1 MIKNLTIASLG
12 FSSGLPYIL
21 IFSTLGVWLADIGI
35 DLTLI
40 GFFAWIV
47 LTYSLKFLWA
57 PLVDNFSI
65 PILNRFGNRKSW
77 ILLSQSLIVICL
89 ILLSL
94 TNPLDSLNLFAF
106 IAFLVAF
113 SGSIQDIA
121 IDAFRIEVAEL
132 NQQGNL
138 AASYQLGY
146 RAAILI
152 SSSFALIFASEYGW
166 SLTYQ
171 LMAILMFVGV
181 MGVLICPE
189 QANPVLRKLTLSNSI
204 LEPIKDFMSRFGIYL
219 ASFLLLIVC
228 TYRLTDIVM
237 GPMASP
243 FYLDKGYT
251 LKEIGYVVKVV
262 AVIAS
267 IVGFFLG
274 GILVKKKGVKFT
286 LIIGALLVLIT
297 NLSFS
302 VVALYEKDLALLGL
316 IVGADSLAAGVV
328 GTANITF
335 LTSLVSKQ
343 YTAVQYALLTSFMM
357 LPGKI
362 FSGFSGVLASFFK
375 AEYGSE
381 YGWTAFFIFTSLLT
395 IPCLFLLLYYAREN
409 FTHDKNL

>member
-77 ILLSQSLIVICL
+77 ILFSQSLIVICL

-152 SSSFALIFASEYGW
+152 SSSFALIFASEYFEHIERPVEHLINVINTNKPKYFLIANTFNQPAIGHFD
-166 SLTYQ
+166 TY
-171 LMAILMFVGV
+171 
-181 MGVLICPE
+181 
-189 QANPVLRKLTLSNSI
+189 KH
-204 LEPIKDFMSRFGIYL
+204 
-219 ASFLLLIVC
+219 
-228 TYRLTDIVM
+228 
-237 GPMASP
+237 
-243 FYLDKGYT
+243 YLDSYNGKETSKLFNNT
-251 LKEIGYVVKVV
+251 LKENGY
-262 AVIAS
+262 
-267 IVGFFLG
+267 
-274 GILVKKKGVKFT
+274 KKINTKLWNQRPNYWK
-286 LIIGALLVLIT
+286 L
-297 NLSFS
+297 N
-302 VVALYEKDLALLGL
+302 
-316 IVGADSLAAGVV
+316 
-328 GTANITF
+328 
-335 LTSLVSKQ
+335 
-343 YTAVQYALLTSFMM
+343 
-357 LPGKI
+357 
-362 FSGFSGVLASFFK
+362 
-375 AEYGSE
+375 
-381 YGWTAFFIFTSLLT
+381 
-395 IPCLFLLLYYAREN
+395 
-409 FTHDKNL
+409 

>member
-1 MIKNLTIASLG
+1 MLKNFTIGSLG

-35 DLTLI
+35 DLSLI

-57 PLVDNFSI
+57 PLVDNFSV
-65 PILNRFGNRKSW
+65 PFLNRFGYRKSW
-77 ILLSQSLIVICL
+77 ILLSQISIAICL
-89 ILLSL
+89 LLLSIV
-94 TNPLDSLNLFAF
+94 NPLDSLQVFAL

-121 IDAFRIEVAEL
+121 IDAFRIELADL

-138 AASYQLGY
+138 AASYQFGY
-146 RAAILI
+146 RMAILI
-152 SSSFALIFASEYGW
+152 SSSFALIFASDYGW
-166 SLTYQ
+166 TLTYQ
-171 LMAILMFVGV
+171 VMSLLMLIGII
-181 MGVLICPE
+181 GVLICPE
-189 QANPVLRKLTLSNSI
+189 EVNVNLKRVTLQNSI
-204 LEPIKDFMSRFGIYL
+204 VEPLKDFVTRFGLYF
-219 ASFLLLIVC
+219 ASFLLMIVA

-243 FYLDKGYT
+243 FYLEKGYT
-251 LKEIGYVVKVV
+251 LKEIGYIVKVV

-274 GILVKKKGVKFT
+274 GLLVKRLGVKVT
-286 LIIGALLVLIT
+286 LIIGAFLVLMT

-302 VVALYEKDLALLGL
+302 LIAILEKDLYLLGWV
-316 IVGADSLAAGVV
+316 VGADSLAAGVV

-335 LTSLVSKQ
+335 LTSLVSKK

-357 LPGKI
+357 LPGKL
-362 FSGFSGVLASFFK
+362 FSGFSGMLANFFK
-375 AEYGSE
+375 YEFGE
-381 YGWTAFFIFTSLLT
+381 ENGWMAFFIFTSFLT
-395 IPCLFLLLYYAREN
+395 LPSLLLLFYYIKRN
-409 FTHDKNL
+409 NLNDWNI

>member
-189 QANPVLRKLTLSNSI
+189 QANPVLKKLTLSNSI

-381 YGWTAFFIFTSLLT
+381 FGWTAFFIFTSLLT

>member
-1 MIKNLTIASLG
+1 MLKNFTIGSLG

-35 DLTLI
+35 DLSLI

-57 PLVDNFSI
+57 PLVDNFSV
-65 PILNRFGNRKSW
+65 PFLNRLGYRKSW
-77 ILLSQSLIVICL
+77 ILLSQISIAICL
-89 ILLSL
+89 LLLSIV
-94 TNPLDSLNLFAF
+94 NPLDSLQVFAL

-121 IDAFRIEVAEL
+121 IDAFRIELADL

-138 AASYQLGY
+138 AASYQFGY
-146 RAAILI
+146 RMAILI
-152 SSSFALIFASEYGW
+152 SSSFALIFASDYGW
-166 SLTYQ
+166 TLTYQ
-171 LMAILMFVGV
+171 VMSLLMLIGII
-181 MGVLICPE
+181 GVLICPE
-189 QANPVLRKLTLSNSI
+189 EVNVNLKRVTLQNSI
-204 LEPIKDFMSRFGIYL
+204 VEPLKDFVTRFGLYF
-219 ASFLLLIVC
+219 ASFLLMIVA

-243 FYLDKGYT
+243 FYLEKGYT
-251 LKEIGYVVKVV
+251 LKEIGYIVKVV

-274 GILVKKKGVKFT
+274 GLLVQRLGVKVT
-286 LIIGALLVLIT
+286 LIIGAFLVLMT

-302 VVALYEKDLALLGL
+302 LIAILEKDLYLLGWV
-316 IVGADSLAAGVV
+316 VGADSLAAGVV

-335 LTSLVSKQ
+335 LTSLVSKK

-357 LPGKI
+357 LPGKL
-362 FSGFSGVLASFFK
+362 FSGFSGMLANFFK
-375 AEYGSE
+375 YEFGE
-381 YGWTAFFIFTSLLT
+381 ENGWMAFFIFTSLLT
-395 IPCLFLLLYYAREN
+395 LPSLLLLFYYIKRN
-409 FTHDKNL
+409 NLND

>member
-1 MIKNLTIASLG
+1 MIKNLTIVSLG

-65 PILNRFGNRKSW
+65 PYLNKYGFRKSW
-77 ILLSQSLIVICL
+77 ILFSQSMIIICL
-89 ILLSL
+89 VLLSL
-94 TNPLDSLNLFAF
+94 IDPLKSISLFAF
-106 IAFLVAF
+106 VAFLVAF

-121 IDAFRIEVAEL
+121 IDAFRIEVAEIS
-132 NQQGNL
+132 QQGNL
-138 AASYQLGY
+138 AASYQFGY

-166 SLTYQ
+166 SPTYQ
-171 LMAILMFVGV
+171 LMALLMFIGV
-181 MGVLICPE
+181 TGVLICPE
-189 QANPVLRKLTLSNSI
+189 QTNPNLKKLTLSKSFF
-204 LEPIKDFMSRFGIYL
+204 EPIKDFISRFGLYF

-262 AVIAS
+262 AVLAS

-286 LIIGALLVLIT
+286 LIIGALLVLMT

-302 VVALYEKDLALLGL
+302 IVALYEKDIALLGL
-316 IVGADSLAAGVV
+316 VVGADSLAAGVV

-357 LPGKI
+357 LPGKLL
-362 FSGFSGVLASFFK
+362 SGFSGVLASFFK
-375 AEYGSE
+375 AQYGSE
-381 YGWTAFFIFTSLLT
+381 YGWTAFFIFTSFLT
-395 IPCLFLLLYYAREN
+395 IPCLLLLLYYLKRKP
-409 FTHDKNL
+409 DYD

>member
-1 MIKNLTIASLG
+1 MIKNLTIVSLG

-35 DLTLI
+35 DLSLI

-65 PILNRFGNRKSW
+65 PYLNKYGFRKSW
-77 ILLSQSLIVICL
+77 ILFSQSMIIICL
-89 ILLSL
+89 VLLSL
-94 TNPLDSLNLFAF
+94 IDPHKSISLFAF
-106 IAFLVAF
+106 VAFLVAF

-121 IDAFRIEVAEL
+121 IDAFRIEVAEIS
-132 NQQGNL
+132 QQGNL
-138 AASYQLGY
+138 AASYQFGY

-166 SLTYQ
+166 SPTYQ
-171 LMAILMFVGV
+171 LMALLMFIGV
-181 MGVLICPE
+181 IGVLICPE
-189 QANPVLRKLTLSNSI
+189 QTNPSLKKLTLSKSFF
-204 LEPIKDFMSRFGIYL
+204 EPLNDFISRFGLYF

-251 LKEIGYVVKVV
+251 LKEIGYAVKVV
-262 AVIAS
+262 AVLAS

-286 LIIGALLVLIT
+286 LIIGALLVLMT

-302 VVALYEKDLALLGL
+302 IVALYEKDIALLGL
-316 IVGADSLAAGVV
+316 VVGADSLAAGVV

-357 LPGKI
+357 LPGKLL
-362 FSGFSGVLASFFK
+362 SGFSGVLASFFK
-375 AEYGSE
+375 AQYGSE
-381 YGWTAFFIFTSLLT
+381 YGWMAFFIFTS
-395 IPCLFLLLYYAREN
+395 FL
-409 FTHDKNL
+409 

>member
-1 MIKNLTIASLG
+1 MIKNLTIVSLG

-65 PILNRFGNRKSW
+65 PYLNKYGFRKSW
-77 ILLSQSLIVICL
+77 ILFSQSMIIICL
-89 ILLSL
+89 VLLSL
-94 TNPLDSLNLFAF
+94 IDPLKSISLFAF
-106 IAFLVAF
+106 VAFLVAF

-121 IDAFRIEVAEL
+121 IDAFRIEVAEIS
-132 NQQGNL
+132 QQGNL
-138 AASYQLGY
+138 AASYQFGY

-166 SLTYQ
+166 SPTYQ
-171 LMAILMFVGV
+171 LMALLMFIGV
-181 MGVLICPE
+181 TGVLICPE
-189 QANPVLRKLTLSNSI
+189 QTNPSLKKLTLSKSFF
-204 LEPIKDFMSRFGIYL
+204 EPLNDFISRFGLYF

-262 AVIAS
+262 AVLAS
-267 IVGFFLG
+267 ILGFFLG

-286 LIIGALLVLIT
+286 LIIGALLVLMT

-302 VVALYEKDLALLGL
+302 IVALYEKDIALLGL
-316 IVGADSLAAGVV
+316 VVGADSLAAGVV

-357 LPGKI
+357 LPGKLL
-362 FSGFSGVLASFFK
+362 SGF
-375 AEYGSE
+375 
-381 YGWTAFFIFTSLLT
+381 
-395 IPCLFLLLYYAREN
+395 
-409 FTHDKNL
+409 

>member
-1 MIKNLTIASLG
+1 MLKNFTIGSLG

-35 DLTLI
+35 DLSLI

-57 PLVDNFSI
+57 PLVDNFSV
-65 PILNRFGNRKSW
+65 PFLNRLGYRKSW
-77 ILLSQSLIVICL
+77 ILLSQISIVICL
-89 ILLSL
+89 LLLSIV
-94 TNPLDSLNLFAF
+94 NPLDSLQVFAL

-121 IDAFRIEVAEL
+121 IDAFRIELADL

-138 AASYQLGY
+138 AASYQFGY
-146 RAAILI
+146 RMAILI
-152 SSSFALIFASEYGW
+152 SSSFALIFASDYGW
-166 SLTYQ
+166 TLTYQ
-171 LMAILMFVGV
+171 VMSLLMLIGII
-181 MGVLICPE
+181 GVLICPE
-189 QANPVLRKLTLSNSI
+189 EVNVNLKRVTLQNSI
-204 LEPIKDFMSRFGIYL
+204 VEPLKDFVTRFGLYF
-219 ASFLLLIVC
+219 ASFLLMIVA

-243 FYLDKGYT
+243 FYLEKGYT
-251 LKEIGYVVKVV
+251 LKEIGYIVKVV

-274 GILVKKKGVKFT
+274 GLLVQRLGVKVT
-286 LIIGALLVLIT
+286 LIIGAFLVLMT

-302 VVALYEKDLALLGL
+302 LIAILEKDLYLLGWV
-316 IVGADSLAAGVV
+316 VGADSLAAGVV

-335 LTSLVSKQ
+335 LTSLVSKK

-357 LPGKI
+357 LPGKL
-362 FSGFSGVLASFFK
+362 FSGFSGMLANFFK
-375 AEYGSE
+375 YEFGE
-381 YGWTAFFIFTSLLT
+381 ENGWMAFFIFTSFLT
-395 IPCLFLLLYYAREN
+395 LPSLLLLFYYIKRN
-409 FTHDKNL
+409 NLND

>member
-1 MIKNLTIASLG
+1 MLKNFTIGSLG

-35 DLTLI
+35 DLSLI

-57 PLVDNFSI
+57 PLVDNFSV
-65 PILNRFGNRKSW
+65 PFLNRLGYRKSW
-77 ILLSQSLIVICL
+77 ILLSQISIAICL
-89 ILLSL
+89 LLLSIV
-94 TNPLDSLNLFAF
+94 NPLESLQVFAL

-121 IDAFRIEVAEL
+121 IDAFRIELADL

-138 AASYQLGY
+138 AASYQFGY
-146 RAAILI
+146 RMAILI
-152 SSSFALIFASEYGW
+152 SSSFALIFASDYGW
-166 SLTYQ
+166 TLTYQ
-171 LMAILMFVGV
+171 VMSLLMLIGII
-181 MGVLICPE
+181 GVLICPE
-189 QANPVLRKLTLSNSI
+189 EVNVNLRRVTLQNSI
-204 LEPIKDFMSRFGIYL
+204 VEPLKDFVTRFGLYF
-219 ASFLLLIVC
+219 ASFLLMIVA

-243 FYLDKGYT
+243 FYLEKGYT
-251 LKEIGYVVKVV
+251 LKEIGYIVKVV

-274 GILVKKKGVKFT
+274 GLLVKRLGVKVT
-286 LIIGALLVLIT
+286 LIIGAFLVLMT

-302 VVALYEKDLALLGL
+302 LIAILEKDLYLLGWV
-316 IVGADSLAAGVV
+316 VGADSLAAGVV

-335 LTSLVSKQ
+335 LTSLVSKK

-357 LPGKI
+357 LPGKL
-362 FSGFSGVLASFFK
+362 FSGFSGMLANFFK
-375 AEYGSE
+375 YEFGE
-381 YGWTAFFIFTSLLT
+381 ENGWMAFFIFTSFLT
-395 IPCLFLLLYYAREN
+395 LPSLLLLFYYIKRN
-409 FTHDKNL
+409 NLND

>member
-1 MIKNLTIASLG
+1 MLKNFTIGSLG

-35 DLTLI
+35 DLSLI

-57 PLVDNFSI
+57 PLVDNFSV
-65 PILNRFGNRKSW
+65 PFLNRLGYRKSW
-77 ILLSQSLIVICL
+77 ILLSQISIATCL
-89 ILLSL
+89 LLLSIV
-94 TNPLDSLNLFAF
+94 NPLDSLQVFAL

-121 IDAFRIEVAEL
+121 IDAFRIELADL

-138 AASYQLGY
+138 AASYQFGY
-146 RAAILI
+146 RMAILI
-152 SSSFALIFASEYGW
+152 SSSFALIFASDYGW
-166 SLTYQ
+166 TLTYQ
-171 LMAILMFVGV
+171 VMSLLMLIGII
-181 MGVLICPE
+181 GVLICPE
-189 QANPVLRKLTLSNSI
+189 EVNVNLKRVTLQNSI
-204 LEPIKDFMSRFGIYL
+204 VEPLKDFVTRFGLYF
-219 ASFLLLIVC
+219 ASFLLLIIA

-243 FYLDKGYT
+243 FYLEKGYT
-251 LKEIGYVVKVV
+251 LKEIGYIVKVV

-274 GILVKKKGVKFT
+274 GLLVKRLGVKVT
-286 LIIGALLVLIT
+286 LIIGAFLVLMT

-302 VVALYEKDLALLGL
+302 LIAILEKDLYLLGWV
-316 IVGADSLAAGVV
+316 VGADSLAAGVV

-335 LTSLVSKQ
+335 LTSLVSKK

-357 LPGKI
+357 LPGKL
-362 FSGFSGVLASFFK
+362 FSGFSGMLANFFK
-375 AEYGSE
+375 YEFGE
-381 YGWTAFFIFTSLLT
+381 ENGWMAFFIFTSFLT
-395 IPCLFLLLYYAREN
+395 LPSLLLLFYYIKRN
-409 FTHDKNL
+409 NLND

>member
-1 MIKNLTIASLG
+1 MLKNFTIGSLG

-35 DLTLI
+35 DLSLI

-57 PLVDNFSI
+57 PLVDNFSV
-65 PILNRFGNRKSW
+65 PFLNRLGYRKSW
-77 ILLSQSLIVICL
+77 ILLSQISIAICL
-89 ILLSL
+89 LLLSIV
-94 TNPLDSLNLFAF
+94 NPLDSLEVFAL

-121 IDAFRIEVAEL
+121 IDAFRIELADL

-138 AASYQLGY
+138 AASYQFGY
-146 RAAILI
+146 RMAILI
-152 SSSFALIFASEYGW
+152 SSSFALIFASDYGW
-166 SLTYQ
+166 TLTYQ
-171 LMAILMFVGV
+171 VMSLLMLIGII
-181 MGVLICPE
+181 GVLICPE
-189 QANPVLRKLTLSNSI
+189 EVNVNLKRVTLQNSI
-204 LEPIKDFMSRFGIYL
+204 VEPLKDFVTRFGLYF
-219 ASFLLLIVC
+219 ASFLLMIVA

-243 FYLDKGYT
+243 FYLEKGYT
-251 LKEIGYVVKVV
+251 LKEIGYIVKVV

-274 GILVKKKGVKFT
+274 GLLVKRLGVKVT
-286 LIIGALLVLIT
+286 LIIGAFLVLMT

-302 VVALYEKDLALLGL
+302 LIALLEKDLYLLGWV
-316 IVGADSLAAGVV
+316 VGADSLAAGVV

-335 LTSLVSKQ
+335 LTSLVSKK

-357 LPGKI
+357 LPGKL
-362 FSGFSGVLASFFK
+362 FSGFSGMIANFFK
-375 AEYGSE
+375 YEFGVE
-381 YGWTAFFIFTSLLT
+381 NGWMAFFIFTSFLT
-395 IPCLFLLLYYAREN
+395 LPSLLLLFYYIKRN
-409 FTHDKNL
+409 KLND

>member
-1 MIKNLTIASLG
+1 MLKNLSIGSLG

-35 DLTLI
+35 DLSLI

-57 PLVDNFSI
+57 PLIDNFSI
-65 PILNRFGNRKSW
+65 PLLNRFGYRKSW
-77 ILLSQSLIVICL
+77 ILLSQLLIVLCL
-89 ILLSL
+89 LLLSW
-94 TNPLDSLNLFAF
+94 TNPKDNLQLFAF

-121 IDAFRIEVAEL
+121 IDAFRIEMAEL

-138 AASYQLGY
+138 AASYQFGY
-146 RAAILI
+146 RIAILI
-152 SSSFALIFASEYGW
+152 SSSFALIFASDFGW

-171 LMAILMFVGV
+171 LMAFLMLVGV
-181 MGVLICPE
+181 VGVLIQPE
-189 QANPVLRKLTLSNSI
+189 QLNTSLKKLTLKNSI
-204 LEPIKDFMSRFGIYL
+204 IEPLKDFLSRFGIFL
-219 ASFLLLIVC
+219 ASFLLLIVA

-243 FYLDKGYT
+243 FYLEKGYT

-262 AVIAS
+262 AVLAS
-267 IVGFFLG
+267 ILGFFLG
-274 GILVKKKGVKFT
+274 GLLVKKIGIKYT
-286 LIIGALLVLIT
+286 LIAGSLLVLVT
-297 NLSFS
+297 NLLFS
-302 VVALYEKDLALLGL
+302 VIALYEKDLYLLGL
-316 IVGADSLAAGVV
+316 VVGADSLAAGVV

-357 LPGKI
+357 LPGKL
-362 FSGFSGVLASFFK
+362 FSGFSGVLANYFK
-375 AEYGSE
+375 FEYGTE
-381 YGWTAFFIFTSLLT
+381 YGWMIFFIFTSLLT
-395 IPCLFLLLYYAREN
+395 IPCLILLLLYARHS
-409 FTHDKNL
+409 FQDD

>member
-1 MIKNLTIASLG
+1 MLKNFTIGSLG

-35 DLTLI
+35 DLSLI

-57 PLVDNFSI
+57 PLVDNFSV
-65 PILNRFGNRKSW
+65 PFLNRLGYRKSW
-77 ILLSQSLIVICL
+77 ILLSQISIAICL
-89 ILLSL
+89 LLLSIV
-94 TNPLDSLNLFAF
+94 NPLDSLQVFAL

-121 IDAFRIEVAEL
+121 IDAFRIELADL

-138 AASYQLGY
+138 AASYQFGY
-146 RAAILI
+146 RMAILI
-152 SSSFALIFASEYGW
+152 SSSFALIFASDYGW
-166 SLTYQ
+166 TLTYQ
-171 LMAILMFVGV
+171 VMSLLMLIGII
-181 MGVLICPE
+181 GVLICPE
-189 QANPVLRKLTLSNSI
+189 EVNVNLKRLTLQNSI
-204 LEPIKDFMSRFGIYL
+204 VEPLKDFVSRFGLYF
-219 ASFLLLIVC
+219 ASFLLMIIA

-243 FYLDKGYT
+243 FYLEKGYT
-251 LKEIGYVVKVV
+251 LKEIGYIVKVV

-274 GILVKKKGVKFT
+274 GLLVQRLGVKVT
-286 LIIGALLVLIT
+286 LIIGAFLVLIT

-302 VVALYEKDLALLGL
+302 SVAILEKDLYLLGWV
-316 IVGADSLAAGVV
+316 VGADSLAAGVV

-335 LTSLVSKQ
+335 LTSLVSKK

-357 LPGKI
+357 LPGKL
-362 FSGFSGVLASFFK
+362 FSGFSGMLANFFK
-375 AEYGSE
+375 YEFGADN
-381 YGWTAFFIFTSLLT
+381 GWMAFFIFTSFLT
-395 IPCLFLLLYYAREN
+395 LPSLLLLFYYIKRN
-409 FTHDKNL
+409 NLND

>member
-1 MIKNLTIASLG
+1 MLKNFTIGSLG

-35 DLTLI
+35 DLSLI

-57 PLVDNFSI
+57 PLVDNFSV
-65 PILNRFGNRKSW
+65 PFLNRLGYRKSW
-77 ILLSQSLIVICL
+77 ILLSQISIAICL
-89 ILLSL
+89 LLLSIV
-94 TNPLDSLNLFAF
+94 NPLDSLQVFAL

-121 IDAFRIEVAEL
+121 IDAFRIELADL

-138 AASYQLGY
+138 AASYQFGY
-146 RAAILI
+146 RMAILI
-152 SSSFALIFASEYGW
+152 SSSFALIFASDYGW
-166 SLTYQ
+166 TLTYQ
-171 LMAILMFVGV
+171 VMSLLMLIGII
-181 MGVLICPE
+181 GVLICPE
-189 QANPVLRKLTLSNSI
+189 EVNVNLKRLTLQNSI
-204 LEPIKDFMSRFGIYL
+204 VEPLKDFVRRFGLYF
-219 ASFLLLIVC
+219 ASFLLMIVA

-243 FYLDKGYT
+243 FYLEKGYT
-251 LKEIGYVVKVV
+251 LKEIGYIVKVV

-274 GILVKKKGVKFT
+274 GLLVKRLGVKVT
-286 LIIGALLVLIT
+286 LIIGAFLVLMT

-302 VVALYEKDLALLGL
+302 LVAILEKDLYLLGWV
-316 IVGADSLAAGVV
+316 VGADSLAAGVV

-335 LTSLVSKQ
+335 LTSLVSKK

-357 LPGKI
+357 LPGKL
-362 FSGFSGVLASFFK
+362 FSGFSGMLANFFK
-375 AEYGSE
+375 YEFGE
-381 YGWTAFFIFTSLLT
+381 ENGWMAFFIFTSFLT
-395 IPCLFLLLYYAREN
+395 LPSLLLLFYYIKRN
-409 FTHDKNL
+409 NLND